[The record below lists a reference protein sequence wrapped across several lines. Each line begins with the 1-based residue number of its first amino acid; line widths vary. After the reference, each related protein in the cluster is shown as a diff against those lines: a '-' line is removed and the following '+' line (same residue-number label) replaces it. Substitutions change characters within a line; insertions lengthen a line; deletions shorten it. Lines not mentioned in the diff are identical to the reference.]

1 MLSGD
6 QNSQLSGQGIMM
18 LMVYA
23 GKKTLGMD
31 AKLAVRRSGVNTEQ
45 ASAQQTHQLA
55 KRFTRFDYYSI
66 RFN

>member
-1 MLSGD
+1 
-6 QNSQLSGQGIMM
+6 MM

-31 AKLAVRRSGVNTEQ
+31 AEVAVRRSGVNTEQ